1 MATPQQDQCPA
12 QDRTLELLQQIEGL
26 TAQLRTKLIKA
37 KEEKKTECT
46 SQGGD
51 NGEVFWTLRKA
62 NADLTKQIKDSDAF
76 HDRVVE
82 MLNDTHEEEIEALE
96 AAHKKELE
104 VAKSKA
110 ETNQKDIQRR
120 NVEMNALKKKAA
132 TVGELQRKIGGLE
145 KQLSTL
151 GAVEKELTEAKK
163 DLVAEKKQ
171 RVFLQKQIDN
181 FQGRIKQLD
190 NWDRLQEDLARALN
204 ARDDYKKRCEELEK
218 RKR

>member
-1 MATPQQDQCPA
+1 MARVCIVPLKP
-12 QDRTLELLQQIEGL
+12 RTMGARRADIVP
-26 TAQLRTKLIKA
+26 T
-37 KEEKKTECT
+37 
-46 SQGGD
+46 
-51 NGEVFWTLRKA
+51 VFWTLRKA